1 MFSVVLP
8 AYNSE
13 RFIDKAIES
22 VLMQTYTDF
31 ELIIVD
37 DGSTDGTRQRIASYT
52 DKRIRCVYQENG
64 GVSAA
69 RNKGILES
77 KGDFVCFLDSD
88 DSWKT
93 DHLAEMD
100 ALIQKFGHCGL
111 FITGYDLRLN
121 NGEIVPKSKQI
132 LKRISEEQ
140 SMSENGFD
148 VLNKNGYFFN
158 TNTMCCK
165 REVFQKVGLFEV
177 GVKNGEDDDLWYRIF
192 AYYPIAISKKATT
205 VYDRANCGATATRLE
220 VTEPYFMR
228 RVEGLLNSP
237 EVLPTRKE
245 GLRVWVERN
254 KLSRAR
260 QNILQGRKAE
270 AFKLLRTVSFRK
282 SDKKRYFEAV
292 FCLLIPTKLVR
303 KRIDQR
309 DAGYYN

>member
-1 MFSVVLP
+1 MFSVVIP

-22 VLMQTYTDF
+22 VLAQTYTDF

-37 DGSTDGTRQRIASYT
+37 DGSTDGTRQRITAYT
-52 DKRIRCVYQENG
+52 DKRIRYVFQENG

-77 KGDFVCFLDSD
+77 KGEFICFLDSD

-100 ALIQKFGHCGL
+100 SLIQKFPSCGL
-111 FITGYDLRLN
+111 FITGYNLCLK
-121 NGEIVPKSKQI
+121 NGEIVPKSEQI
-132 LKRISEEQ
+132 LKRIPTEQ

-148 VLNKNGYFFN
+148 VLNRNGYFFN

-192 AYYPIAISKKATT
+192 AYYSIAISKKATT
-205 VYDRANCGATATRLE
+205 VYDRTNCGATANRLE
-220 VTEPYFMR
+220 VSQPYFMR

-237 EVLPTRKE
+237 EVLPSRKE
-245 GLRVWVERN
+245 SLRMWVERN
-254 KLSRAR
+254 KLSRVR
-260 QNILQGRKAE
+260 QNILLGKKAE
-270 AFKLLRTVSFRK
+270 ALKLLRTVSFQK

-292 FCLLIPTKLVR
+292 FCMLVPAKLVR
-303 KRIDQR
+303 KRIDKR